1 MCLSIF
7 GKARRRYELKAEWPE
22 CMVGVKSAAQSGS
35 LEVGAVQRWF
45 RPVPPAAG
53 EEPSKRRHG
62 TNTPTCLAR
71 ETDNWRKLTG
81 QQHYHTLLKK
91 KKTANGLVKC
101 FEALSHLKLYY

>member
-7 GKARRRYELKAEWPE
+7 GKARRYELKADWLE
-22 CMVGVKSAAQSGS
+22 CMVVVKSAAQSGS

-71 ETDNWRKLTG
+71 ETDNWKKLTG
-81 QQHYHTLLKK
+81 QQQLYTNWRKRQQMD
-91 KKTANGLVKC
+91 
-101 FEALSHLKLYY
+101 LSSILSQCHN

>member
-7 GKARRRYELKAEWPE
+7 GKARRYELKADWLE

-71 ETDNWRKLTG
+71 ETDNWRKLTR
-81 QQHYHTLLKK
+81 QQQRHTSCRKRQQ
-91 KKTANGLVKC
+91 TGVAKC
-101 FEALSHLKLYY
+101 FESMSQLKLHN